1 MIRFVIGFL
10 IVFGAVGG
18 IDTATDSQLL
28 VLVLVAAAGLGLMA
42 AGSGKV
48 AVVYR

>member
-10 IVFGAVGG
+10 IVFGAAGG
-18 IDTATDSQLL
+18 MDNATDEQLL
-28 VLVLVAAAGLGLMA
+28 TLVLVAAAGLGLMA

-48 AVVYR
+48 RMQY

>member
-10 IVFGAVGG
+10 IVFGAAGG
-18 IDTATDSQLL
+18 IDTATDSELIA
-28 VLVLVAAAGLGLMA
+28 LVLVAAVGLGLMS
-42 AGSGKV
+42 AGAGRA